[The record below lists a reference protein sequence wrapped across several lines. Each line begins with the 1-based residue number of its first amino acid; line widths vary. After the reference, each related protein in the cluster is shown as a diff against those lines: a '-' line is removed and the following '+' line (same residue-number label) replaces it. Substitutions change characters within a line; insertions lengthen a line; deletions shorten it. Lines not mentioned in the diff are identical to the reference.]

1 MTEAKESLIRDQ
13 ALLMMNR
20 NYGNLYMINKILKR
34 FMRCINGKYKQSEH
48 IES

>member
-20 NYGNLYMINKILKR
+20 NYGNFHIINKILKR
-34 FMRCINGKYKQSEH
+34 FMRCINGKYKQSKRK
-48 IES
+48 

>member
-1 MTEAKESLIRDQ
+1 MTEAKESLIRGQ
-13 ALLMMNR
+13 ALLMMSR
-20 NYGNLYMINKILKR
+20 NYGNLYMANKILKR